1 MPLRIIRNDIANM
14 KADAIVNT
22 ANPKPVVG
30 SGVDAAIHKK
40 AGKNLLKERKK
51 IGEIPFGE
59 ARISPAY
66 DLNAKYVIHAV
77 TPPWQGGDKSEI
89 EILKSAYINSLKL
102 ALENKV
108 ESIAF
113 PLLASGNMGYPK
125 GKALETAVS
134 AISSFL
140 MEHEMMIYLV
150 VYDRKAYAL
159 SSKLFSSV
167 QSYIDENYVK
177 EEEECGYLSRR
188 RISMI
193 METPRRLEDLMEE
206 LDEDFSDCMMRHI
219 MQKDYTFPEVYK
231 RANIDRK
238 LFSKIKNKKGYQPG
252 KNTAIAIAIG
262 LKLNLDE
269 ARDLLGKAGYA
280 LTHSSKTDVI
290 IEYFLE
296 QENYDIHEINEV
308 LFEFDQ
314 PTLGC

>member
-193 METPRRLEDLMEE
+193 METPRRLEDLMAE

>member
-1 MPLRIIRNDIANM
+1 MPLKIIRNDIANM
-14 KADAIVNT
+14 EAEAIVNT
-22 ANPKPVVG
+22 ANPKPVIG

-40 AGKNLLKERKK
+40 AGENLLKERKK
-51 IGEIPFGE
+51 IGAIPYGE
-59 ARISPAY
+59 ARISPAFH
-66 DLNAKYVIHAV
+66 LHAKYVIHAV
-77 TPPWQGGDKSEI
+77 TPPWQGGNHSEL
-89 EILKSAYINSLKL
+89 EILKATYLNALNL
-102 ALENKV
+102 ACEHQV

-134 AISSFL
+134 VISGFL

-150 VYDRKAYAL
+150 VYDRKAYEL
-159 SSKLFSSV
+159 SAKLFSSV

-188 RISMI
+188 RIGMV
-193 METPRRLEDLMEE
+193 MEAPRRLEDLMEE

-296 QENYDIHEINEV
+296 QGNYEIHEINEV

>member
-89 EILKSAYINSLKL
+89 EILKSAYINSLNL
-102 ALENKV
+102 ALEHKV

>member
-1 MPLRIIRNDIANM
+1 MPLKIIRNDIGNVT
-14 KADAIVNT
+14 ADAIVNT

-30 SGVDAAIHKK
+30 SGVDEIIHKK
-40 AGKNLLKERKK
+40 AGKELLIERKK
-51 IGEIPFGE
+51 IGAIPYGE
-59 ARISPAY
+59 ARISPAFQ
-66 DLNAKYVIHAV
+66 LNAKYVIHAV
-77 TPPWQGGDKSEI
+77 TPPWQGGNKSELT
-89 EILKSAYINSLKL
+89 ILKETYLNALNL
-102 ALENKV
+102 ALEYKV

-134 AISSFL
+134 TISGFL

-150 VYDRKAYAL
+150 VYDRKAYEL
-159 SSKLFSSV
+159 SSQLFSSV
-167 QSYIDENYVK
+167 QSFIDENYVK
-177 EEEECGYLSRR
+177 EEEACGYLSRR
-188 RISMI
+188 SICMVR
-193 METPRRLEDLMEE
+193 ETPRKLEDLMAE
-206 LDEDFSDCMMRHI
+206 LDEDFSECVMRHI
-219 MQKDYTFPEVYK
+219 VQKDYSYPDVYK

-262 LKLNLDE
+262 LRLNLDE
-269 ARDLLGKAGYA
+269 TKDLLGKAGYA

-296 QENYDIHEINEV
+296 QGNYDIHEINEV